1 MPEPHQTA
9 KPKTV
14 CFGAYELE
22 LRNAQLKKHGLRVK
36 LQRQPAQILV
46 LLVSQPG
53 EVVSR
58 EQLRT
63 YLWQEDTFVDFD
75 HGLNNAI
82 NRIREVLCD
91 SASSPRF
98 IETIPKT
105 GYRFIGELQEARA
118 SDPLLVPDPAVA
130 SVDGKLRGSLSDSEF
145 PVRQRA
151 EVQTPAANTLSRV
164 MALTVVLAL
173 TLGMSGGIAK
183 TLRPPVQSLVVLPFE
198 NLSGDPSQ
206 DYFADG
212 MTDALITDLARIGSL
227 QVISRTSAMH
237 YKRSHQSLPE
247 IARELNVDAV
257 VEGGVVRSGG
267 RVRISAQLIQA
278 SSDRHLWARAYDR
291 DAREILSL
299 QREVA
304 ESIVREIQAK
314 MAAPGNTGGN
324 GRETP
329 NSEAYEAYLKGKFFT
344 HQPGTPDFERGIGYL
359 KQATQLDPNFA
370 LAHAA
375 LADSYGWDGP
385 SLENARREAET
396 ALAMDETLAEGHAA
410 LAWVKFRAD
419 WDFAE
424 AESEYRR
431 AVELDPRYVEARE
444 AFGLFLA
451 YQGRAPEAFAELEA
465 ARHLDPISSKL
476 NMLYG
481 LALYCDRRYDE
492 ALEKFQKALELAPGA
507 ANLQRHMFRAYEQK
521 GDLRNAIQI
530 FPEAAEWWGQS
541 HEIAVRQAEEL
552 RKAYAKAGAS
562 GYWQKRVEIETRN
575 QSAFDKFRVSL
586 LYVHLGEPER
596 ALTLLEQL
604 YAEHSSALPMWLK
617 SDPQYDQI
625 RSEPRYQALLRRIGF
640 PPDAGAT
647 RPTAQH

>member
-1 MPEPHQTA
+1 MAELPQSA
-9 KPKTV
+9 RKA
-14 CFGAYELE
+14 CFGAYELD
-22 LRNAQLKKHGLRVK
+22 LRSGQLKKHGLRLK

-53 EVVSR
+53 EVVTR
-58 EQLRT
+58 EQLRN

-82 NRIREVLCD
+82 NRIRELLCD
-91 SASSPRF
+91 SATTPRF

-105 GYRFIGELQEARA
+105 GYRFIGEVEEVGVSNPKPLPAQVVSLA
-118 SDPLLVPDPAVA
+118 DVKVGGPLLNSGA
-130 SVDGKLRGSLSDSEF
+130 SVMRGDE
-145 PVRQRA
+145 A
-151 EVQTPAANTLSRV
+151 QTGTIGRFGRGAAL
-164 MALTVVLAL
+164 AVVLSL

-183 TLRPPVQSLVVLPFE
+183 TSQPSVRSLVVLPFE
-198 NLSGDPSQ
+198 NLSGDPAQ

-212 MTDALITDLARIGSL
+212 MTDALITDLARTGSL

-237 YKRSHQSLPE
+237 YKGSHQPLPE
-247 IARELNVDAV
+247 IARELKVDAV
-257 VEGGVVRSGG
+257 VEGGVMRSGG
-267 RVRISAQLIQA
+267 RVRISAQLIQGA
-278 SSDRHLWARAYDR
+278 SDQNLWARAYER
-291 DAREILSL
+291 DARDVLPL

-304 ESIVREIQAK
+304 QSIVTEIRAK
-314 MAAPGNTGGN
+314 IAAPGNTGGS
-324 GRETP
+324 GRETG

-359 KQATQLDPNFA
+359 RQATQLDPNFA

-385 SLENARREAET
+385 SLENARQEAET
-396 ALAMDETLAEGHAA
+396 ALAMDETMAEGHTA

-419 WDFAE
+419 WDFAG

-431 AVELDPRYVEARE
+431 ALEFNPGYVEARE

-451 YQGRAPEAFAELEA
+451 YEGRLPEAFAELEA

-481 LALYCDRRYDE
+481 LALYCDHRYDE

-507 ANLQRHMFRAYEQK
+507 PNVQRHMLRAYEQK
-521 GDLRNAIQI
+521 GELRSAIEM
-530 FPEAAEWWGQS
+530 FPEAAEWWGES
-541 HEIAVRQAEEL
+541 YENAVRQAEEL
-552 RKAYAKAGAS
+552 RKSYEKSGAS
-562 GYWQKRVEIETRN
+562 GYWKKRVEIETRN
-575 QSAFDKFRVSL
+575 HVEFDKFRLSL
-586 LYVHLGEPER
+586 MYVHLGEHER

-604 YAEHSSALPMWLK
+604 YREHSDALPMWLK
-617 SDPQYDQI
+617 SDPQYDPI
-625 RSEPRYQALLRRIGF
+625 RSEPRYQALLQEMGF
-640 PPDAGAT
+640 PPDAGAN
-647 RPTAQH
+647 RLTAQH